1 MKYRHEV
8 KCEISESDFYVLRQR
23 LRAVM
28 KPDAHTVD
36 GKYLI
41 RSLYFDSLD
50 DKALKEKINGVAE
63 REKWRIRLY
72 NNDKSFIKLER
83 KYKNNALGNKLSTK
97 LSEEEAQALVCGDF
111 KSLSE
116 KNDPVLT
123 AFLSKCKSELLKPRT
138 IVDYTREPFVFT
150 PGNVRVTLD
159 YDIKTGLSGTDFLNP
174 DCPMIPIRPSP
185 IILEVKWD
193 EFLPDVIRDIVQL
206 NSRSTGAFSKY
217 ASCRMFD

>member
-8 KCEISESDFYVLRQR
+8 KCEITESDFYVLRQR
-23 LRAVM
+23 LKAVM

-41 RSLYFDSLD
+41 RSLYFDNLD

-72 NNDKSFIKLER
+72 NHDKSFIKLER

-123 AFLSKCKSELLKPRT
+123 AFLSKCNSDLLKPRT

-159 YDIKTGLSGTDFLNP
+159 YNIKTGLWVTDFLNP

-193 EFLPDVIRDIVQL
+193 EFLPDIIRDIVQL
-206 NSRSTGAFSKY
+206 NSRRAGAFSKY